1 MGGRFP
7 PDMLLPPP
15 PKIGIIYYYVDTL
28 AMIES
33 LVHNIYII

>member
-1 MGGRFP
+1 MGGVMLFSP
-7 PDMLLPPP
+7 PL